1 VHTIATL
8 WKQTMAG
15 LRVLIVLT
23 VLLGVLYPLA
33 VWGIS
38 RLPGL
43 SANAEGSLIYQ
54 NGRPVG
60 SELIGVDLVDE
71 RAKNDPAQDRWF
83 HNRPSALTKDQPS
96 PGDTASSGGSNKAG
110 DNEDLRKAIEDRKAA
125 IAAREQ
131 VELSRIPADAVT
143 ASASGLDP
151 HISPA
156 YAGLQAPR
164 VAREN
169 GVDPAVLRRLIEENT
184 SEGIGEP
191 GVNVLKLNL
200 AVQAARR

>member
-1 VHTIATL
+1 MHTITTL

-15 LRVLIVLT
+15 LRVLLVLT
-23 VLLGVLYPLA
+23 VLLGVLYPL
-33 VWGIS
+33 VIWSVG

-43 SANAEGSLIYQ
+43 SANAEGSLVYQ
-54 NGRPVG
+54 NGKPVG
-60 SELIGVDLVDE
+60 SELIGIDLVDE
-71 RAKNDPAQDRWF
+71 RAKDDPAKDRWF
-83 HNRPSALTKDQPS
+83 HNRPSAAADSAT
-96 PGDTASSGGSNKAG
+96 SGGSNKAG
-110 DNEDLRKAIEDRKAA
+110 DNLDLRKAVEERKAL
-125 IAAREQ
+125 IVLREQ
-131 VELSRIPADAVT
+131 VDPERVPADAVT

-156 YAGLQAPR
+156 YAQLQAAR

-169 GVDPAVLRRLIEENT
+169 GVDLAVVRRLVEENT
-184 SEGIGEP
+184 SKGVGDP

>member
-1 VHTIATL
+1 MSTL
-8 WKQTMAG
+8 WKQSMAG
-15 LRVLIVLT
+15 LRVLLVLT
-23 VLLGVLYPLA
+23 VLLGVVYPLLI
-33 VWGIS
+33 WGVG

-54 NGRPVG
+54 NGQPVG
-60 SELIGVDLVDE
+60 SELIGIDLVDE
-71 RAKNDPAQDRWF
+71 RAKDNPALDRWF
-83 HNRPSALTKDQPS
+83 HHRPSALTKDVPS

-125 IAAREQ
+125 IVAREQ
-131 VELSRIPADAVT
+131 VEASKIPADAVT

-156 YAGLQAPR
+156 YAELQASR

-169 GVDPAVLRRLIEENT
+169 GVDLAVVRRLIEENT
-184 SEGIGEP
+184 AKGIGEP

>member
-1 VHTIATL
+1 MSTL

-15 LRVLIVLT
+15 LRVLLVLT
-23 VLLGVLYPLA
+23 VLLGVVYPLA
-33 VWGIS
+33 IWGIG

-60 SELIGVDLVDE
+60 SELIGIDLVDE
-71 RAKNDPAQDRWF
+71 RAKNDPTQDRWF
-83 HNRPSALTKDQPS
+83 HNRPSALTKDEPS
-96 PGDTASSGGSNKAG
+96 PGDTASSGGSNRAG
-110 DNEDLRKAIEDRKAA
+110 DNEDLLKAVQDRKTA

-131 VELSRIPADAVT
+131 VDAGKIPADAVT

-169 GVDPAVLRRLIEENT
+169 GVDPATVRRLIEENT
-184 SEGIGEP
+184 VKGVGEP